1 MITMVM
7 GDRGILIQSLRI
19 SSLQIRNT
27 STPIEDTSYDRTPM
41 MDYHLTN
48 SAN

>member
-1 MITMVM
+1 MVM

-27 STPIEDTSYDRTPM
+27 STPIEDTSYDRTPP
-41 MDYHLTN
+41 DPPIKLIHEYR
-48 SAN
+48 